1 MSINVTSSLVFCL
14 SAFEGETPSRD
25 NENNIALR
33 DGVSASKVFKQKT
46 LRILVKLSLLLV
58 SFNHR
63 FLSNH

>member
-33 DGVSASKVFKQKT
+33 DSVSASKAFKQKT
-46 LRILVKLSLLLV
+46 L
-58 SFNHR
+58 
-63 FLSNH
+63 